1 MLIPVSNLTKIELSE
16 FLNNELNKHSYLTF
30 CLALLFVVFSLFF
43 SSLKSVPANR
53 QIHRFYSVKAIAQS
67 LYPLLTLARKR
78 FDTEIF
84 LANKFTMY
92 CFTAFHGM
100 TNDLFIQT
108 TWQIP

>member
-1 MLIPVSNLTKIELSE
+1 MIIPVSNLTKIELSE
-16 FLNNELNKHSYLTF
+16 FLNNELNKHSYLI
-30 CLALLFVVFSLFF
+30 FVFIHCVLHSVYFF
-43 SSLKSVPANR
+43 SSLESVPTYR

-67 LYPLLTLARKR
+67 LYTLAPKR

-92 CFTAFHGM
+92 CFEAFHGM
-100 TNDLFIQT
+100 TNELLIQT